1 MTTRRL
7 IASALVLCAFVSGA
21 AFAQDKQG
29 KVTVK
34 LTMAKGYQENGSPAP
49 SKDAACKT
57 KYATYIGAPVTNT
70 YNINVKTGMMSASAN
85 FQNVDTQL
93 FPMGLSSSYSFMS
106 DGVPPEL
113 QKIGVMRIIFKISKQ
128 FTAPQS
134 SIMFPL
140 ETGFNCVLTN
150 AALTASAAKDVV
162 TGKPVKH

>member
-7 IASALVLCAFVSGA
+7 IASALVLSAFASGA
-21 AFAQDKQG
+21 AFAQGKQG

-34 LTMAKGYQENGSPAP
+34 LTMAKGYQENGSSAP

-57 KYATYIGAPVTNT
+57 KYATYVGAPVTST
-70 YNINVKTGMMSASAN
+70 YDINVKTGMMSASSN
-85 FQNVDTQL
+85 FQNADTQL

-113 QKIGVMRIIFKISKQ
+113 QKIGVMRIVFKISKQ
-128 FTAPQS
+128 FTSPQS
-134 SIMFPL
+134 SVMFPL

-150 AALTASAAKDVV
+150 GALKAADAKNVL
-162 TGKPVKH
+162 TGKPAKH